1 MKHRIL
7 FIAILLLAAMSA
19 AAQQDDAPAVDESQ
33 YLETVEFAP
42 SIIGGLE
49 AVRKAMVYPM
59 EAVRDSVQG
68 MVIVRLLVSETGKV
82 DDAAIE
88 KSDNALLNDAAL
100 VAARQVEF
108 NPAKMGDKPVK
119 AKVMLPVKF
128 KLQ

>member
-33 YLETVEFAP
+33 YIETVELAP